1 MTSKREHQPAKT
13 PSIDLHGVAPHRV
26 EAKLEQFLYDAFR
39 SKARQVE
46 IVTGRGASNRSGTP
60 VLRGRV
66 EAWIR
71 KNKSRFNITQRQRTN
86 RGGALLL
93 QLKERSS

>member
-1 MTSKREHQPAKT
+1 MTSKRENQPAKT
-13 PSIDLHGVAPHRV
+13 PSIDLHGVPPHRV
-26 EAKLEQFLYDAFR
+26 DAKLEQFLYTAFH

-71 KNKSRFNITQRQRTN
+71 KNKSRFNITQFQTTN